1 MNEAL
6 RDVDGLL
13 SPAAVEAAPLGLEH
27 TGDRTFNAPSSYLG
41 LPVVTYPLSVDDKGL
56 PLGAQIM
63 GCSHSEDRLLE
74 AGVWCEQLIGF
85 DQLPAD
91 LAG

>member
-6 RDVDGLL
+6 RDVSGLL
-13 SPAAVEAAPLGLEH
+13 SPAAVDAAPAGLEH

-41 LPVVTYPLSVDDKGL
+41 MPVVTYPMCVNNNGL

-63 GCSHSEDRLLE
+63 GRSHSEDKLLE
-74 AGVWCEQLIGF
+74 AAAWCEQLVGF
-85 DQLPAD
+85 DLLPD
-91 LAG
+91 QK